1 MINSQIGYIICES
14 DFSASTKLTPKRING
29 KLVAEAILQ
38 TADEKNRNGRYYAEE
53 ELFPQLTAKRT
64 VELLNAG
71 YLRAECGHPLSKD
84 LQRQSTIDDTRTCAR
99 FLKLWTEGKN
109 VMAHVVGTNSPLGQ
123 AFNADL
129 EEGCMPAWSLRA
141 LGSVNNTARG
151 AEVKNLRLI
160 TWDNVIYPS
169 HPGAYTKGLVTE
181 SALLDTNQSNV
192 QRVLQERFEL
202 NINEQLEADRIG
214 KSGILIPVTNENVLS
229 FLQHESSNLKFV
241 KECFDFA
248 YTGIQTNNNG
258 TRVLLTTNAGDTLV
272 INAESYVHN
281 QLMNYADDFG
291 ITECYDEPVV
301 DGKMFF
307 DMQPQ
312 LEEVDIV
319 DEGLRDAYDTVQKGL
334 SKQDIAKTIG
344 KAALSSAAF
353 GGGLYARK
361 KLLQKNGIV
370 AADMKEEKDNDLL
383 EDVELEEVDD
393 DALLEFFGKKNSAD
407 GAPVEKWY
415 DKNAFKGDLTGK
427 DIAKNIGTA
436 AAVGAAGVV
445 GAYGAKKAIK
455 TINDRIEKKREEKDQ
470 SHNESFFDDAVDDAI
485 ENVYVSEFT
494 RFKNLTDEQKRN
506 VFRAGAIAGSAT
518 IGGKVVS
525 MAINKAENKKSKN
538 NNEEESQEESY
549 YYDLDLDSV
558 ED

>member
-64 VELLNAG
+64 LELLNAG

-141 LGSVNNTARG
+141 LGSVNNTPRG

-181 SALLDTNQSNV
+181 SVEFSKPSNI
-192 QRVLQERFEL
+192 QRVLQESMEL
-202 NINEQLEADRIG
+202 SINEQLESDRIS
-214 KSGILIPVTNENVLS
+214 KSGILIPIKNNDVMN
-229 FLQHESSNLKFV
+229 FLQQESGNLKFV

-248 YTGIQTNNNG
+248 YSGIETNNNG
-258 TRVLLTTNAGDTLV
+258 TKVLLTTNAGGTLV
-272 INAESYVHN
+272 INTESYVHN
-281 QLMNYADDFG
+281 QLMNSAEDFG
-291 ITECYDEPVV
+291 ITECYDEPVF
-301 DGKMFF
+301 DCKSIF
-307 DMQPQ
+307 DMSPQ
-312 LEEVDIV
+312 LEYVNCYNEGIRDAKDLIVKNLTNKDIV
-319 DEGLRDAYDTVQKGL
+319 KN
-334 SKQDIAKTIG
+334 IG
-344 KAALSSAAF
+344 KAALGSAAL
-353 GGGLYARK
+353 GGTMYAGKKVMQNKGLVPDS
-361 KLLQKNGIV
+361 I
-370 AADMKEEKDNDLL
+370 ESDNDLL
-383 EDVELEEVDD
+383 ESIELEDIDSVEEVIILDPT
-393 DALLEFFGKKNSAD
+393 AVPKHPK
-407 GAPVEKWY
+407 KWY
-415 DKNAFKGDLTGK
+415 DYNVLKGGLTNK

-445 GAYGAKKAIK
+445 GGYAAKKAIK
-455 TINDRIEKKREEKDQ
+455 TVNDKIAKKREEDETK
-470 SHNESFFDDAVDDAI
+470 HESFFDDTVDDAI
-485 ENVYVSEFT
+485 DNVYVNEFV
-494 RFKNLTDEQKRN
+494 KLKDLTGEQKRN
-506 VFRAGAIAGSAT
+506 IIRAGMVSGSAA
-518 IGGKVVS
+518 IGGKVAS
-525 MAINKAENKKSKN
+525 AAINGIENKNQKKKN
-538 NNEEESQEESY
+538 KDNESQNENF
-549 YYDLDLDSV
+549 YDWF
-558 ED
+558 